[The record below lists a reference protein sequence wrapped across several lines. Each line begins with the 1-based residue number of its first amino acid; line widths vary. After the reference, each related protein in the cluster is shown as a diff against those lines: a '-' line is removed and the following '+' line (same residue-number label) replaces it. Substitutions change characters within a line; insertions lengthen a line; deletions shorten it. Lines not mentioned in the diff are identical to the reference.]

1 MLFQPSPAVRH
12 LRAFDFYVSIDVL
25 DRKWRIGNRRSSVRW
40 LNRIGKTDA
49 DFAGRRGQIVELPIA
64 PDLVVVSVGRQD
76 TADPGDTVG
85 MRTEAIALN
94 IGDGAGSIGAGK
106 VGDHRQI
113 ADRRTLRP
121 HHRGKK
127 NQQER
132 TESHVRL
139 HKVLLSDK

>member
-1 MLFQPSPAVRH
+1 MRTKETE
-12 LRAFDFYVSIDVL
+12 VL
-25 DRKWRIGNRRSSVRW
+25 
-40 LNRIGKTDA
+40 
-49 DFAGRRGQIVELPIA
+49 LPIA

-76 TADPGDTVG
+76 TADPREAVRI
-85 MRTEAIALN
+85 RTEAIALDVS
-94 IGDGAGSIGAGK
+94 DGAGSIGAGK
-106 VGDHRQI
+106 VGGHRQI
-113 ADRRTLRP
+113 ADQRTLRP